1 MSVVHRV
8 FKNLYQDSVSL
19 MQISASIS
27 HLPGIEQASVVMGS
41 ETNLAQLA
49 DAGLNGDFSAGPND
63 LIIAIKGEADAC
75 GQALELAKE
84 KLNSKP
90 AENNGSEVAQ
100 VPLTSLAMA
109 AEKTPDA
116 NLALISVPGD
126 YAAAEA
132 IKALQLGM
140 NVMLFSDNVSLAQ
153 ERAVKKLA
161 LQKNRIVMGPDCG
174 TAIVNGIPLGFA
186 NVVRRGTIGVVGA
199 SGTGLQEVTCRID
212 QLGAGISQAL
222 GTGGHDLHE
231 EIGGISMLQGLK
243 ALAQDDETQIIVLI
257 SKPPARVVAETILN
271 EAQKSG
277 KPVVVNFLGA
287 APESITRSGITAAHT
302 LAEAAEIAVALLNNT
317 AIEHETQ
324 PLSAADR
331 IILDQAV
338 QKLAPT
344 RSELRGVFAGGT
356 FCYEA
361 QLICQQHGITAES
374 NTPVKDNLP
383 LGDLWHSKGH
393 TLIDMG
399 DDDFTRGRPHPMI
412 DPTLRNQRII
422 NEINDPATAVVLFDL
437 VLGYGAAA
445 EPAGDLLAALAQN
458 PRNSGPLMIAHVCG
472 TDADPQQRTSQ
483 IDALRKQGVLV
494 AGCNAQAAQWAACV
508 TDIQAQKKG
517 QHA

>member
-8 FKNLYQDSVSL
+8 FNNLYQDSVSL
-19 MQISASIS
+19 MQISASINR
-27 HLPGIEQASVVMGS
+27 LPGIAQASVVMGS
-41 ETNLAQLA
+41 ETNLAQLV
-49 DAGLNGDFSAGPND
+49 DAGLSGDFKAGPND
-63 LIIAIKGEADAC
+63 LIIAVKGAPDAC
-75 GQALELAKE
+75 EQALELAKE

-90 AENNGSEVAQ
+90 ADSGNADNVK

-109 AEKTPDA
+109 VEATPEA

-132 IKALQLGM
+132 VKALQLGM

-153 ERAVKKLA
+153 EKAVKTLA
-161 LQKNRIVMGPDCG
+161 REKNRIVMGPDCG

-186 NVVRRGTIGVVGA
+186 NVVRRGAIGVVGA

-231 EIGGISMLQGLK
+231 EVGGISMLQGLK
-243 ALAQDDETQIIVLI
+243 ALAADDETQIIVLI
-257 SKPPARVVAETILN
+257 SKPPARAVAEMILS
-271 EAQKSG
+271 EAQKAG

-287 APESITRSGITAAHT
+287 TPESITRLGITAATT
-302 LAEAAEIAVALLNNT
+302 LAQAAEIAVALLNHTTIT
-317 AIEHETQ
+317 AQSQTLPELAQHCA
-324 PLSAADR
+324 S
-331 IILDQAV
+331 
-338 QKLAPT
+338 LAPS
-344 RSELRGVFAGGT
+344 RRELRGVFAGGT

-361 QLICQQHGITAES
+361 QLICQQHGIIARS
-374 NTPVKDNLP
+374 NTPVKGNAP
-383 LGDLWHSKGH
+383 LESLWHSRGH

-445 EPAGDLLAALAQN
+445 EPARDLLAALADAGRQ
-458 PRNSGPLMIAHVCG
+458 SGPLLIAHVCG
-472 TDADPQQRTSQ
+472 TDADPQQRTQQ
-483 IDALRKQGVLV
+483 INALREHGVLI
-494 AGCNAQAAQWAACV
+494 ADCNAEAALWAASAV
-508 TDIQAQKKG
+508 AVQAQKQG
-517 QHA
+517 TQA